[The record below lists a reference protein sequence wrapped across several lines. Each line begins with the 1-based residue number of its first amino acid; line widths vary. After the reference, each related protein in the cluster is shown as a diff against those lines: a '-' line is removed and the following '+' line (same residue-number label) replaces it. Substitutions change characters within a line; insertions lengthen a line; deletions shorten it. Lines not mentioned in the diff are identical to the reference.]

1 MSARRR
7 GGVSDRSVQ
16 YVGGRGGPAPHRAS
30 PEVAGCGTVASPTC
44 VCRLFSAR
52 RACARAE
59 TT

>member
-30 PEVAGCGTVASPTC
+30 PEVAGCG
-44 VCRLFSAR
+44 RLLHQLACAACSR
-52 RACARAE
+52 RAAHARAPRRL
-59 TT
+59 